1 VYRTARRGVRTGH
14 QFPRKESAK
23 GLPRSYLQR
32 FPYTNVM
39 RKKTLEWMLAGVLL
53 SAPGV
58 VKGGPSGRELL
69 VNANTLRDQGLV
81 MQVETAYRQALSAAE
96 RTGAPLGEIAIILNN
111 LGQVLRALG
120 RYGEAEPVLVRSLEI
135 KRQTVGGRDADVAI
149 TLNNL
154 A

>member
-1 VYRTARRGVRTGH
+1 
-14 QFPRKESAK
+14 
-23 GLPRSYLQR
+23 
-32 FPYTNVM
+32 M

-81 MQVETAYRQALSAAE
+81 MQAETAYRQALSAAE